1 MINLDWEPLKINE
14 GVDLV
19 IIDPDVEWKF
29 DAKNIFSKSKNSAF
43 LGQNMRGRVEM
54 ILHKNKFFKIS

>member
-1 MINLDWEPLKINE
+1 MINLDWEHLKINE

-43 LGQNMRGRVEM
+43 LGQNMRGKVEM